1 MQSIKQLNVIIK
13 PMDNRLEKIKAWL
26 GSGSINLFGLPFSG
40 KDTQGRQLATDLTGS
55 LISSGDVLRHSQ
67 DNPEIQA
74 IMKAG
79 GIIPSQVFESIILPY
94 LKRPEFAG
102 KPIILSEV
110 GRLLEEVPII
120 TKASADS
127 GHPLKAVIFL
137 TLTDEAGLIV
147 AVAVLDHFAQGRE
160 SLLIEQDCGLLDLL
174 AGNKLLVFAHPRN
187 DARVTEQD
195 TDSRGGH
202 VDGGGDGVIGEAV
215 RFEQGDAIMA
225 RRELFDGYARL
236 VHRASMPKLCA
247 GVIPH
252 LPSRASGSMG
262 PSAICLYSLPIGLPY
277 HFSRACN
284 ALLYAFRQSSKYPA
298 KMKSGVFD
306 WFS

>member
-1 MQSIKQLNVIIK
+1 
-13 PMDNRLEKIKAWL
+13 MDNRLEKIKAWL

-137 TLTDEAGLIV
+137 TLTDEAVWQRFDEANQIGDRGSRDDDNRKSIQTRLKMFHTNIEPV
-147 AVAVLDHFAQGRE
+147 INYYRE
-160 SLLIEQDCGLLDLL
+160 QAMLVEVDGLLSRQEVSDSIY
-174 AGNKLLVFAHPRN
+174 GNLINIATKV
-187 DARVTEQD
+187 
-195 TDSRGGH
+195 
-202 VDGGGDGVIGEAV
+202 
-215 RFEQGDAIMA
+215 
-225 RRELFDGYARL
+225 
-236 VHRASMPKLCA
+236 
-247 GVIPH
+247 
-252 LPSRASGSMG
+252 
-262 PSAICLYSLPIGLPY
+262 
-277 HFSRACN
+277 
-284 ALLYAFRQSSKYPA
+284 
-298 KMKSGVFD
+298 
-306 WFS
+306 